1 MMKRILVIALLGITL
16 QGFSQ
21 KYTAEK
27 SFISFFSD
35 GAIEDIAAENLKA
48 ATLFNTSTGDIV
60 FSIPIEEF
68 AFDKSLMKEH
78 FNEKYMET
86 EKFPKATFQGKVV
99 GFQMDKKGEQQ
110 ATASGK
116 LTMHGITHDVEIPG
130 TVEVV
135 DGKILLKSKFVVK
148 LADYKIEIPKLLWQ
162 NIAEQVEVKVE
173 FTYKPI

>member
-1 MMKRILVIALLGITL
+1 MMKRILVVALLGITL

-21 KYTAEK
+21 KYAAEK

-35 GAIEDIAAENLKA
+35 GAIEDIAAENLKTT
-48 ATLFNTSTGDIV
+48 TLFNTSTGDIV
-60 FSIPIEEF
+60 FSIPIKEF

-110 ATASGK
+110 ATASGRRP
-116 LTMHGITHDVEIPG
+116 TANSTRSHESVAPRITPALSQGVRICSSITRAANSTG
-130 TVEVV
+130 S
-135 DGKILLKSKFVVK
+135 GCLLPSR
-148 LADYKIEIPKLLWQ
+148 AC
-162 NIAEQVEVKVE
+162 
-173 FTYKPI
+173 